1 MFIKLKKSGV
11 LILNIKM
18 KKRVSSDDP
27 VQKLMKIYPRFFVI
41 KAVLKTLQSKDTI
54 ERKNLEEK
62 IIEELKK

>member
-11 LILNIKM
+11 LILNIKT
-18 KKRVSSDDP
+18 KKEIDREDP

-41 KAVLKTLQSKDTI
+41 KAVLKTLQSKDTL
-54 ERKNLEEK
+54 ERKILEEK

>member
-11 LILNIKM
+11 LILNIQM
-18 KKRVSSDDP
+18 KDRANRDDP

-41 KAVLKTLQSKDTI
+41 KAVLKTLQSKGRI
-54 ERKNLEEK
+54 ERKILEDK

>member
-1 MFIKLKKSGV
+1 
-11 LILNIKM
+11 M

-54 ERKNLEEK
+54 ERKKLEEK